1 MIDQPEGVHKIK
13 THLFSMSLP
22 QLSSLQEIAL
32 ESTNTDFSSAEYRV
46 TSIILD
52 ISHYRLFKPV
62 KSDVPAENP
71 KHLMKIKF
79 LHKGID
85 AINVPQL
92 LRSQSVMDKIPA
104 YFKDKDPPIISYQYT
119 NTVANK
125 LFNFSS
131 TLSNLDIT
139 NYLSNPQHCQCNT
152 SKFCYEPH
160 GHVIKGDLMVIEN
173 VKLRELVAK
182 GPKYRGPNKINW
194 QSTETM
200 ISNSIDLY
208 AEQWSKLEQVDLKY
222 LSEWKDQIKE
232 LVVERVSSLKE
243 NIRSPKQKIL
253 SDPDVKDTLRR
264 LHDDFALVPADKAA
278 NNVIVVCKKYHIE
291 TIKELGINTTNISP
305 NSTYFPSTDSFHEIL
320 KSHCKFIESVGLEM
334 SEEDKNLP
342 YLYWTPKLHKVPFK
356 HRFIAGSSKCTTKD
370 LSCLLTKVLTTVKD
384 GLIRY
389 NNTKTSR
396 NGVNSMWIVKNS
408 TSLLSSLDQLDV
420 RTATSVQTYDFS
432 TLYTSI
438 PHNLL
443 KSRITALIHN
453 SFKRRNGSN
462 RYTHIKITSG
472 KGYFIDTINPGGDNL
487 YTADQICRMVEFLI
501 DNIFVKF
508 GGCLFRQVIGIPMGT
523 NCAPLLA
530 DLFLYSYESEFLDNM
545 IRGGHRKL
553 ARSFN
558 LCYRYIDDLIVFNNE
573 KFGIMP
579 KRFTPLN

>member
-13 THLFSMSLP
+13 THLLSMSLP

-71 KHLMKIKF
+71 KHFMIIKF

-85 AINVPQL
+85 AINLPQL

-104 YFKDKDPPIISYQYT
+104 YFKDKEPPIISYQYT

-131 TLSNLDIT
+131 ILSNLDIT
-139 NYLSNPQHCQCNT
+139 NYLFNPQHCQCNT

-160 GHVIKGDLMVIEN
+160 GHVITGDLMVIEN

-182 GPKYRGPNKINW
+182 GPKYREPNKINW
-194 QSTETM
+194 QSTETI

-208 AEQWSKLEQVDLKY
+208 AEQWSKREQVDLKY
-222 LSEWKDQIKE
+222 LSEWKDQIKK
-232 LVVERVSSLKE
+232 LVVERISSLKE
-243 NIRSPKQKIL
+243 KIRSPKQKIL
-253 SDPDVKDTLRR
+253 SDPNVKDTLRR
-264 LHDDFALVPADKAA
+264 LHDDFVLVPADKAA
-278 NNVIVVCKKYHIE
+278 NNVIVVCRKYYIE
-291 TIKELGINTTNISP
+291 TLIKELGINTTNISP
-305 NSTYFPSTDSFHEIL
+305 NSTYIPSTDSFHEIL

-443 KSRITALIHN
+443 KSRIIALIHN

-472 KGYFIDTINPGGDNL
+472 KGYFIDTINPGEDNL

-558 LCYRYIDDLIVFNNE
+558 LCY
-573 KFGIMP
+573 
-579 KRFTPLN
+579 